1 MSRRQYAT
9 VGAVGV
15 VALSLAATATTAAAQ
30 PAASSAQGPQRVVA
44 DFNHDGRPDL
54 VVGVPGKDVN
64 GKANAGAVNVF
75 YGSSSGTPGS
85 RRVFTQDTPGIL
97 DQSET
102 GDQFGFSVSTGDYN
116 GDGYTDLAVGV
127 PYEDISYVDQGAVNV
142 IYGSRWGL
150 QASGDDLWT
159 QGQGGTAGT
168 AGARDQFGY
177 SLASGNF
184 GRNVSGRRY
193 DDLAVGVPL
202 DDGTR
207 TDDGS
212 VNVIYGRAGGLSSYG
227 NQRWTQGQ
235 GPYGAG
241 NAPEV
246 GDRFGRTLAAGNLG
260 RDGYDDLAVGVPYE
274 DWNRLRN
281 AGIVNVIYGSTGGL
295 SRLGRQVWSQ
305 SDRRIQGAVEA
316 GDYFGY
322 SLAIGNFGK
331 TGYADL
337 AIGVPYED
345 EDGKTNSGV
354 VNVIYGQSAGLS
366 WVGNQLWS
374 QHTAGVGGVRE
385 SHDMFGFSV
394 AAGNLG
400 RTGYADLAVGAP
412 WEDYYKNNDG
422 AVNVIYGSLYGLTGS
437 GANLVWSQSG
447 RYIEDVAE
455 DSDYFGRVLA
465 IGDVGRSGYGD
476 LVVGVPYEDKAGK
489 DDGVVNILYGSS
501 SGVSRYGDQLLWQGV
516 RDSRAG
522 DGFGSSVDVP

>member
-127 PYEDISYVDQGAVNV
+127 PYEDISHVDQGAVNV

-159 QGQGGTAGT
+159 QGQGGIAGT

-274 DWNRLRN
+274 DWESAAQRRDRQRHLRLDRRTLPLGQAGLVPVGPAHPGRRRGRRLLRVQPRDRQLRQDRLRRPRDRS
-281 AGIVNVIYGSTGGL
+281 AL
-295 SRLGRQVWSQ
+295 RGRG
-305 SDRRIQGAVEA
+305 R
-316 GDYFGY
+316 
-322 SLAIGNFGK
+322 
-331 TGYADL
+331 
-337 AIGVPYED
+337 ED
-345 EDGKTNSGV
+345 
-354 VNVIYGQSAGLS
+354 
-366 WVGNQLWS
+366 
-374 QHTAGVGGVRE
+374 
-385 SHDMFGFSV
+385 
-394 AAGNLG
+394 
-400 RTGYADLAVGAP
+400 
-412 WEDYYKNNDG
+412 
-422 AVNVIYGSLYGLTGS
+422 
-437 GANLVWSQSG
+437 
-447 RYIEDVAE
+447 
-455 DSDYFGRVLA
+455 
-465 IGDVGRSGYGD
+465 
-476 LVVGVPYEDKAGK
+476 
-489 DDGVVNILYGSS
+489 
-501 SGVSRYGDQLLWQGV
+501 
-516 RDSRAG
+516 
-522 DGFGSSVDVP
+522 